1 MLKREEKESMKVKRT
16 ICLLLTFMMVLSS
29 FSTAFAAN
37 GIMSNGQQQ
46 EPSEAIRNYANKA
59 VKLYRYMTQDERAV
73 IKTTKTKLENLNTDD
88 SLWASVLNGLLTE
101 EVTERF
107 GNEGQA
113 RSALKE
119 LVSDVLMI
127 QFLPSTQD
135 VDDLVQEIENI
146 KNENKDNIE
155 RLLNPDSDIQITVDA
170 FVDYLCETAET
181 YTSPEYIKN
190 SGYAHILSEGTNQ
203 QVVTTLHTMIKNIIK
218 DEINQNSE
226 IANQIRALGWDADR
240 LHSSFKLLKDN
251 IKDEGNN
258 NLAEKSELILFK
270 AAIRTQA
277 DLYKMTVMDDEVIG
291 ETAVDLTYA
300 EGSDRIHGITYY
312 DLRVLEKSYNGSI
325 GVEADSDV
333 VTVEYEIIGAQ
344 REFVKITPKSG
355 ISDGRCTLIF
365 YRDPLSQGI
374 PEDDWIVK
382 LNVTIDTVNVPNYNV
397 SVNKKEVQRGENI
410 IITGTGPIGKSVI
423 VWVRD
428 KNGATKYTGTEVID
442 PDGKFSLTLK
452 IGDSW
457 EEGEYTVYVGEG
469 TNTAQTTFH
478 VREKEIVSYTVQV
491 NKAKVQP
498 GESITITGTGP
509 VGKSIIIWVRD
520 KNGATQYT
528 GTEVIDPDG
537 KFSLTLTIGDSWEEG
552 EYTVYVGEGT
562 NTAQTTFRVRI
573 KEVVSYT
580 VQVNKTEVQRGE
592 NIIITGT
599 GPVGKSVIV
608 LVRDKNGATKYNSAE
623 VIDSDGKFS
632 LTLKIGDSWEEGEYT
647 VYVGEGTNTAQAT
660 FHVKTTTGIVPV
672 EKVFLNKSE
681 LTLAVGQTEQLIA
694 TIEPENATNKNVSWS
709 SSNEEVATVDEDGTV
724 RAVGAGTATITVT
737 TEDGGYTATCTV
749 TVNAATV
756 SVTGVSLDKNELTL
770 TVGDTE
776 KLTATVEP
784 PNASN
789 KNVSWS
795 SSDEAVAT
803 VSADGTVTAVG
814 AGTATITVT
823 TEDGNKTATCK
834 VTVIVPVERVSL
846 NKSELTLVVGQTEQ
860 LIATIEPWNATNKN
874 VSWSSSNEE
883 VATVD
888 EDGTVTAVG
897 AGTATITVTTED
909 GNKTATCT
917 VTVTL
922 PSEKKI
928 ISFTIPG
935 QIGETII
942 DHDKHTIKVFV
953 PRGTDKTKLV
963 PTISVSEGATVS
975 PASGVEVDFTSQ
987 VTYTVTAADGSTQ
1000 PYTVIVT
1007 EPILI
1012 TNQETTVDNENPVV
1026 EIPSTDIGE
1035 ENIVIRIPED
1045 VKNPVI
1051 VIDIPEDSSSEIQNV
1066 TIDAAAGTTPVIYV
1080 VKRPLSGT
1088 NENEVEVELPLAI
1101 NVVMHGFSEELDSV
1115 EITIPQGTVITA
1127 NKEWDGN
1134 ISLPQL
1140 VGSAE
1145 RKQTVQQ
1152 KIEQAPENTNK
1163 AKVKELDV
1171 IQIGSS
1177 ALEIK
1182 FDQPIRLL
1190 FKDKAKNNKKI
1201 KLGYIDENDNFI
1213 PITFILSSDE
1223 TEKVA
1228 EELEENQ
1235 KREGWLIVRNDVV
1248 VWTTHFTEYVV
1259 YVENEAP
1266 VAQGVNISGSLRV
1279 GQTLTGSYRYA
1290 DLEND
1295 AEGDTELRWYRA
1307 SSQTGKDKQ
1316 LISTG
1321 TNKYKLTSS
1330 DKGMYIFFE
1339 VIPKA
1344 KTGTEIGEPNI
1355 AIRGPILAQSG
1366 GSGSS
1371 GTGSSKTIVMTPVE
1385 VSLPQDVIG
1394 HWAQDYIRELMERQA
1409 VSGYPDGTF
1418 RPNANITRA
1427 EFATILVKALNLQP
1441 RAGKVFNDTVNHW
1454 AKDVISTA
1462 HAHGIING
1470 YDDNT
1475 FGPDDYITRE
1485 QMAVMIARAAGLYNA
1500 AAGTQFA
1507 DSNTFSEWAVNA
1519 IAAISEKG
1527 IITGYPDGTFKP
1539 KNYATRAEAATVIT
1553 KILKYLNK

>member
-737 TEDGGYTATCTV
+737 TEDG
-749 TVNAATV
+749 
-756 SVTGVSLDKNELTL
+756 
-770 TVGDTE
+770 
-776 KLTATVEP
+776 
-784 PNASN
+784 
-789 KNVSWS
+789 
-795 SSDEAVAT
+795 
-803 VSADGTVTAVG
+803 
-814 AGTATITVT
+814 
-823 TEDGNKTATCK
+823 
-834 VTVIVPVERVSL
+834 
-846 NKSELTLVVGQTEQ
+846 
-860 LIATIEPWNATNKN
+860 
-874 VSWSSSNEE
+874 
-883 VATVD
+883 
-888 EDGTVTAVG
+888 
-897 AGTATITVTTED
+897 
-909 GNKTATCT
+909 NKTATCT

>member
-333 VTVEYEIIGAQ
+333 VTVEYKIIGAQ

-355 ISDGRCTLIF
+355 ISGGQCTLIF

-724 RAVGAGTATITVT
+724 R
-737 TEDGGYTATCTV
+737 
-749 TVNAATV
+749 
-756 SVTGVSLDKNELTL
+756 
-770 TVGDTE
+770 
-776 KLTATVEP
+776 
-784 PNASN
+784 
-789 KNVSWS
+789 
-795 SSDEAVAT
+795 
-803 VSADGTVTAVG
+803 AVG

>member
-101 EVTERF
+101 KVTERF

-218 DEINQNSE
+218 DEINQDSE
-226 IANQIRALGWDADR
+226 IAKQIRALGWDADR

-355 ISDGRCTLIF
+355 ISDGQCTLIF

-397 SVNKKEVQRGENI
+397 SVNKTEVQRGENI

-452 IGDSW
+452 LGDSW

-469 TNTAQTTFH
+469 TNTAQTTFR

-491 NKAKVQP
+491 NKAEVQP

-562 NTAQTTFRVRI
+562 NTDQTTFRVRI

-709 SSNEEVATVDEDGTV
+709 SSDEEVATVDEDGTV
-724 RAVGAGTATITVT
+724 R
-737 TEDGGYTATCTV
+737 
-749 TVNAATV
+749 
-756 SVTGVSLDKNELTL
+756 
-770 TVGDTE
+770 
-776 KLTATVEP
+776 
-784 PNASN
+784 
-789 KNVSWS
+789 
-795 SSDEAVAT
+795 
-803 VSADGTVTAVG
+803 
-814 AGTATITVT
+814 
-823 TEDGNKTATCK
+823 
-834 VTVIVPVERVSL
+834 
-846 NKSELTLVVGQTEQ
+846 
-860 LIATIEPWNATNKN
+860 
-874 VSWSSSNEE
+874 
-883 VATVD
+883 
-888 EDGTVTAVG
+888 AVG

>member
-218 DEINQNSE
+218 DEINQDSE
-226 IANQIRALGWDADR
+226 IAKQIRALGWDADR

-333 VTVEYEIIGAQ
+333 VTVEYKIIGAQ

-355 ISDGRCTLIF
+355 ISGGQCTLIF

-397 SVNKKEVQRGENI
+397 SVNKTEVQRGENI

-469 TNTAQTTFH
+469 TNTAQTTFC

-491 NKAKVQP
+491 NKAEVQP

-562 NTAQTTFRVRI
+562 NTDQTTFRVRI

-737 TEDGGYTATCTV
+737 TEDGGH
-749 TVNAATV
+749 
-756 SVTGVSLDKNELTL
+756 
-770 TVGDTE
+770 
-776 KLTATVEP
+776 
-784 PNASN
+784 
-789 KNVSWS
+789 
-795 SSDEAVAT
+795 
-803 VSADGTVTAVG
+803 
-814 AGTATITVT
+814 
-823 TEDGNKTATCK
+823 
-834 VTVIVPVERVSL
+834 
-846 NKSELTLVVGQTEQ
+846 
-860 LIATIEPWNATNKN
+860 
-874 VSWSSSNEE
+874 
-883 VATVD
+883 
-888 EDGTVTAVG
+888 
-897 AGTATITVTTED
+897 
-909 GNKTATCT
+909 TATCT